1 MPIKGKGP
9 NSYSLG
15 SRRRSRVRK
24 RGTLK
29 EVSTLG
35 LKGINMLKVDLSR
48 LLGRKSFTILYTL
61 SYNRYKVN
69 ITTLANSRANAYA
82 FLNIK
87 CIKKIAKFLY
97 SLVETLERPIPI
109 KGYNN

>member
-35 LKGINMLKVDLSR
+35 LKGINMLEVDLSR
-48 LLGRKSFTILYTL
+48 LLSRKTFTVLYTL
-61 SYNRYKVN
+61 FRNRYKVRT
-69 ITTLANSRANAYA
+69 ITLVNSRANAFALLNTKYA
-82 FLNIK
+82 
-87 CIKKIAKFLY
+87 KKIFKFINMLLKTLKKPV
-97 SLVETLERPIPI
+97 LV
-109 KGYNN
+109 KGYDR